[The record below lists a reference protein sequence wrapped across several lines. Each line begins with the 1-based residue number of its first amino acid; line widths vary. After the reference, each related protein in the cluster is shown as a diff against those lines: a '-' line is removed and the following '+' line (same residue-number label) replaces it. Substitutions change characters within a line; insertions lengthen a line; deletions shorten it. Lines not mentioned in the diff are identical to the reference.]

1 MNKIMYAKNV
11 YGVIEI
17 IKYFELFLRDLITKK
32 IKVNKLEAVS
42 IFFKLTF

>member
-1 MNKIMYAKNV
+1 MYAKNV

-32 IKVNKLEAVS
+32 IKVNKRRVS
-42 IFFKLTF
+42 IFFKLTFDHLFI